1 MWGLCG
7 EGGGWVYRQIFISG
21 FGSAKLGLGLTVEEL
36 PCEGKQYHFSHCTH
50 EENTN
55 MFQNWDSNPQPMV
68 LTSHYPIGN
77 KIKSEI
83 TIIANKDA
91 KGRGNQVKWRV

>member
-36 PCEGKQYHFSHCTH
+36 PCEGKQIGV
-50 EENTN
+50 
-55 MFQNWDSNPQPMV
+55 DS
-68 LTSHYPIGN
+68 LS
-77 KIKSEI
+77 
-83 TIIANKDA
+83 
-91 KGRGNQVKWRV
+91 